1 MRRFLDGM
9 RDNEARFEI
18 EFHKEPD
25 DIDEAV
31 YHAVNFVQTRRRSST
46 DTHDGKRFKRY
57 VRRTNPE
64 YDSPSEGEAPYE
76 SDEDEERACRIP
88 AKTDKPQA
96 RKTNKPD
103 QPMQKGNTAA
113 AGKDDS
119 MKVLTDLVQTLV
131 SQLKN
136 QSTTTDRK
144 QSNQQSNT
152 GFSGRNK
159 IRCYGCLEFGHIVRD
174 CPKTNRSGSNTDRG
188 RGKSSQPQGQPQ
200 PGSPLN

>member
-1 MRRFLDGM
+1 MIVQVRVKLPM
-9 RDNEARFEI
+9 NQTKI
-18 EFHKEPD
+18 KKEPV
-25 DIDEAV
+25 E
-31 YHAVNFVQTRRRSST
+31 YLQRL
-46 DTHDGKRFKRY
+46 
-57 VRRTNPE
+57 TNL
-64 YDSPSEGEAPYE
+64 SEGEAPCE
-76 SDEDEERACRIP
+76 SDEDEERACRIL
-88 AKTDKPQA
+88 ANTDKPQA

-103 QPMQKGNTAA
+103 QQKGNTAA

-136 QSTTTDRK
+136 QFTTTVGK
-144 QSNQQSNT
+144 QSHQQGNT

-159 IRCYGCLEFGHIVRD
+159 IRCNECLEFGHIIRD

-188 RGKSSQPQGQPQ
+188 RGKSSPPQGQPQ